1 MARIRTSR
9 KWFDMVRRKFFR
21 SSSHTN
27 SIVLDSNAC
36 SSPHDGTKTD
46 ETASY
51 VELISEISLI
61 SNKQLTQEDL
71 AAMKIQAIFRGH
83 LARRAFRA
91 LRSLVKVQALVRGAY
106 VRKQTRIALHC
117 MQALVRLQVRIRAR
131 QLQLLGKC
139 D

>member
-36 SSPHDGTKTD
+36 SSPHDGIKTD

-83 LARRAFRA
+83 LVRYLIHCNFLYFPRFAF
-91 LRSLVKVQALVRGAY
+91 LPSTSTDHVLYWFL
-106 VRKQTRIALHC
+106 
-117 MQALVRLQVRIRAR
+117 
-131 QLQLLGKC
+131 
-139 D
+139 